1 MKRKMLNEDEVM
13 NVVLAIPRDAVKLKM
28 KCKLSGGRKAMAKFE
43 LDDILEAR
51 EMYSEL
57 DPDDHAFDTYV
68 LTDLSREQIED
79 DRGVY

>member
-1 MKRKMLNEDEVM
+1 MKRKTLNDEEVM
-13 NVVLAIPRDAVKLKM
+13 YIVLAVPRDAVKLKM
-28 KCKLSGGRKAMAKFE
+28 RCKLSDGRKARARFE

-68 LTDLSREQIED
+68 LTDLGREQIKD